1 MDMPP
6 CYGRVVLADPGAA
19 AVWLAASRYSLTMH
33 VLSLQNPAAGHAGGR
48 PCCSG
53 ARPAAGAS
61 PALGSGGGMAPAYR
75 PRRSTLAVPGS
86 SPQFLVN
93 ALELAADEVFLD
105 LEEAVRPRENAP

>member
-61 PALGSGGGMAPAYR
+61 PALRAGGGTAPAYR
-75 PRRSTLAVPGS
+75 PRRRKLAEPRS
-86 SPQFLVN
+86 SPRVLLQ
-93 ALELAADEVFLD
+93 APGPD
-105 LEEAVRPRENAP
+105 RPRA